1 LQTPSVEPREWHFIV
16 VRRLLEPGA
25 WAAPFA
31 ILVAALLI
39 RPAGDFSILDDFD
52 YSATVQDFLRTG
64 EIRLSDWPSMTLVG
78 QVIWGAAFAKF
89 IGPLQLSLRIS
100 TLTLHAL
107 GCLAAYCWLR
117 GRDAS
122 PRLSAFAALAVATS
136 PETLYFACTFM
147 TDVPGLAW
155 TLILLFAAD
164 RALESAT
171 RPSGLFAG
179 VLGAIAYLFRQTA
192 VIPLLAAILIALMH
206 RRFRLAASM
215 ALPVITVAVAHHLW
229 LKQHGVPHHASI
241 PMLSP
246 ALLLNVSELAFRT
259 ARITATIA
267 LYIAP
272 AALLFLPALKPR
284 TWNGAAALRF
294 FLIGSAC
301 VVAAAK
307 LSAFVPYDGQTV
319 FDMGLGADMSFDRAV
334 FAGPSFVIF
343 GCRVSASH
351 VITVGAA
358 ILSLAILAAALPR
371 PRRDPDSTSGLLS
384 LSLLGTVLFAF
395 ISGSFYERYLLPA
408 WSLAILGLAAYAP
421 APRRTAWIVLIAFSA
436 WGVLGT
442 EDYFR
447 RFAVVW
453 EALDDLLNRAPAATI
468 NGGMEF
474 AGVHHFNPLFRGKP
488 DRVRP
493 YLSNL
498 SDEARVDLILPMVLD
513 PYTPYRLR
521 QPFAVAYVLDDTKR
535 VLKHFPYRSWLR
547 TGVVHSLQRQ
557 RLPTPAGGS

>member
-1 LQTPSVEPREWHFIV
+1 LFL
-16 VRRLLEPGA
+16 RRLLEPGA
-25 WAAPFA
+25 WAAPIA

-39 RPAGDFSILDDFD
+39 RPTGDFPILDDFD

-78 QVIWGAAFAKF
+78 QVVWAAAFAKL
-89 IGPLQLSLRIS
+89 IGPLQLALRIS

-117 GRDAS
+117 GRGAS
-122 PRLSAFAALAVATS
+122 TRLSAFAALAVATS
-136 PETLYFACTFM
+136 SETLYFACTFM

-155 TLILLFAAD
+155 TLILLFAAS
-164 RALESAT
+164 RALESTTLRA
-171 RPSGLFAG
+171 GLLAG

-192 VIPLLAAILIALMH
+192 VIPLLAAVLIALIH

-215 ALPVITVAVAHHLW
+215 ALPVIVVAVAHHLW

-246 ALLLNVSELAFRT
+246 ALLFNVSELAFRT

-267 LYIAP
+267 LYITP
-272 AALLFLPALKPR
+272 AALLFLPTMKPR
-284 TWNGAAALRF
+284 IWNGAVLLRF
-294 FLIGSAC
+294 FLVGAAG
-301 VVAAAK
+301 VMAAAT

-334 FAGPSFVIF
+334 FAGPTFVIF
-343 GCRVSASH
+343 GRRFSAFH
-351 VITVGAA
+351 VASVGAA
-358 ILSLAILAAALPR
+358 ILSLAILAAAVPR
-371 PRRDPDSTSGLLS
+371 PRRDADSTTGLLS
-384 LSLLGTVLFAF
+384 LSLLGTILFAL

-408 WSLAILGLAAYAP
+408 WSLAILGLAACAP
-421 APRRTAWIVLIAFSA
+421 EPRRLAWIVLMAFSA

-493 YLSNL
+493 YLSSL

-513 PYTPYRLR
+513 PYVPYRLR
-521 QPFAVAYVLDDTKR
+521 QPFAVAYILDDSKR
-535 VLKHFPYRSWLR
+535 VLKHYAYRSWLR
-547 TGVVHSLQRQ
+547 TGVIHALQRQ
-557 RLPTPAGGS
+557 RLPTPTGGS